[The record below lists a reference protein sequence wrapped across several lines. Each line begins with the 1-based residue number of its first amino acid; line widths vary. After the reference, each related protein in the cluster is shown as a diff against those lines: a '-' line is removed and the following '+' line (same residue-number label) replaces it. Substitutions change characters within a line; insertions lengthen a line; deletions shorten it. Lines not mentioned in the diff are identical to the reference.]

1 MVSISIDQPRRYSLD
16 EYHRLIEAGA
26 FDDSARAELIDGW
39 LVDMSPRG
47 RKHDGA
53 VMWLNERIVPAI
65 DLGRFQV
72 GVAGAI
78 TLERSEPEPDLFIAR
93 RDGPRPYHH
102 GTAEL
107 VIEVSVSSLRHDLL
121 IKARVYAGAGI
132 PEYWVVDVE
141 GERVVRHRDPA
152 GETYRRVDELRSGD
166 TLAALGL
173 KLDVRELFEAA
184 FS

>member
-1 MVSISIDQPRRYSLD
+1 VVSISVYQPRRYSLD

-26 FDDSARAELIDGW
+26 FDDSLRAELIDGW

-47 RKHDGA
+47 REHDRA
-53 VMWLNERIVPAI
+53 VMWLNMHIVPAI
-65 DLGRFQV
+65 DLGRYEV

-78 TLERSEPEPDLFIAR
+78 TLDRSEPEPDLFVAR
-93 RDGPRPYHH
+93 RDGPRPFHH

-132 PEYWVVDVE
+132 PEYWVVDIE
-141 GERVVRHRDPA
+141 GERVVRHLDPA
-152 GETYRRVDELRSGD
+152 G
-166 TLAALGL
+166 
-173 KLDVRELFEAA
+173 
-184 FS
+184 